1 MEKNNIKYYHLNDE
15 SLYPC
20 IFDNINL
27 KNNKKLLIYLNGEV
41 GSGKTSL
48 VRSFINYIGDEQD
61 VTSPTFTII
70 NEYYINS
77 IKIYHY
83 DFYRIKSIKE
93 LLAIGID
100 HYLEQEAFHFL
111 EWPKKFISHLP
122 KPNIEFD
129 FTILGSSRLLKS
141 VFKLYE

>member
-1 MEKNNIKYYHLNDE
+1 MKKNNIKYYHLNDE
-15 SLYPC
+15 SLYPY

-70 NEYYINS
+70 NE
-77 IKIYHY
+77 
-83 DFYRIKSIKE
+83 
-93 LLAIGID
+93 
-100 HYLEQEAFHFL
+100 
-111 EWPKKFISHLP
+111 
-122 KPNIEFD
+122 
-129 FTILGSSRLLKS
+129 
-141 VFKLYE
+141 

>member
-1 MEKNNIKYYHLNDE
+1 MEKNNVKYYHLNDE
-15 SLYPC
+15 SLYPY

-48 VRSFINYIGDEQD
+48 VRSFINYIGDKQD

-70 NEYYINS
+70 NEYNINS

-129 FTILGSSRLLKS
+129 FTILDSSRLLKS

>member
-48 VRSFINYIGDEQD
+48 VRSFINYIGDKQD

-70 NEYYINS
+70 NEYNINS

-129 FTILGSSRLLKS
+129 FTILDSSRLLKS